1 MQSDNIPKKQRFRP
15 DEFLLHPNHHTLNP
29 SATPQEA
36 GLEEGRECLCV
47 FVYTQTYT
55 HAHTLTHT
63 HTHTLTHTRTH
74 TLTTPNPS
82 CRRRGGRRRGAAD
95 APPRPDRI
103 GCLPCL
109 PGPREVR
116 GDRGG
121 RAAGSRAED
130 VWCARWRGDLPPET
144 QIPKPETRNPRPE
157 TRDPRPET
165 RDLKLE
171 TRNPRLETRDS
182 KSET

>member
-63 HTHTLTHTRTH
+63 HTHTHSHTHAHTH
-74 TLTTPNPS
+74 SQHQTPPA
-82 CRRRGGRRRGAAD
+82 GGGAGGAAGLLTLLLDLIASAVSPVSPDLERFGETEGD
-95 APPRPDRI
+95 APPDLARRTSGAPDGAVTCHPKLKYRN
-103 GCLPCL
+103 L
-109 PGPREVR
+109 
-116 GDRGG
+116 
-121 RAAGSRAED
+121 
-130 VWCARWRGDLPPET
+130 
-144 QIPKPETRNPRPE
+144 KPETRDLRLE

-165 RDLKLE
+165 
-171 TRNPRLETRDS
+171 
-182 KSET
+182 